1 MNNAVQTD
9 AFVEALESHG
19 VDALDDR
26 HESVGY
32 MANGRSSRCWVC
44 NSQNSRLVLSR
55 GYGIVHECVD
65 CGDRFPEDGAIQW
78 PM

>member
-1 MNNAVQTD
+1 MNTVFVEID
-9 AFVEALESHG
+9 AFVKELEKNG
-19 VDALDDR
+19 VDAVEYSAEGL
-26 HESVGY
+26 
-32 MANGRSSRCWVC
+32 SSRCWVC

-65 CGDRFPEDGAIQW
+65 CGDRFPEGGAIQW

>member
-1 MNNAVQTD
+1 MNTVFVEID
-9 AFVEALESHG
+9 AFGKELGKIA
-19 VDALDDR
+19 VDAVEFSAD
-26 HESVGY
+26 
-32 MANGRSSRCWVC
+32 GRSSRCWVC
-44 NSQNSRLVLSR
+44 NSENSRLVPSR